1 MPRLALPLV
10 VLALGAAAVGALPAA
25 AAEPAP
31 TTPRS
36 LAGNMALLWAANV
49 RPSARLGAEPPGR
62 CHQVDARVTACPI
75 AIVILARDDAGRRP
89 WRCAATALVAR
100 AGASMTVRRSG
111 SHCTPFPR
119 PAAVPDPAAALGA
132 AVALHANG
140 DIACLPA
147 VAGHVTCVMTTA
159 ARCVGAASV
168 PLRHPRRSVALGA
181 AVCPARRA

>member
-1 MPRLALPLV
+1 MARLALPLV
-10 VLALGAAAVGALPAA
+10 VLALGAASMGALPAA
-25 AAEPAP
+25 AADPAP
-31 TTPRS
+31 TTPRT
-36 LAGNMALLWAANV
+36 LAGNMALLWAANM

-62 CHQVDARVTACPI
+62 CRQVDARVAACPI

-100 AGASMTVRRSG
+100 AGAPMTVRKSG

-119 PAAVPDPAAALGA
+119 PAAVPDPAAAFGA
-132 AVALHANG
+132 AFALHAVG

-147 VAGHVTCVMTTA
+147 GPGRVTCVMATGP
-159 ARCVGAASV
+159 RCIGAASI
-168 PLRHPRRSVALGA
+168 PLRHPAQAVALGA